1 MLVIGNSKFHLL
13 FWEEDG
19 VTVDVGWEKE
29 EEFGID
35 GDSVFPIPE
44 WVGGRFSLWGSA
56 GLIIAI
62 SIGSENYR
70 EL

>member
-35 GDSVFPIPE
+35 GDIPVFNCNTRKVRIKYI
-44 WVGGRFSLWGSA
+44 F
-56 GLIIAI
+56 
-62 SIGSENYR
+62 
-70 EL
+70 